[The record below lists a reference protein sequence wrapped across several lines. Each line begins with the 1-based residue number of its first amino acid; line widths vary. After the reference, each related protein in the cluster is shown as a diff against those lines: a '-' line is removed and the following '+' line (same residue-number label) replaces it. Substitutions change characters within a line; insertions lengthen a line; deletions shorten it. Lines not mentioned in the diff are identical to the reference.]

1 MKTRLILSLSVVALF
16 GAAVPAAPAQTS
28 DLKQQMAQ
36 RLPSL
41 DELRRSQ
48 IVGEANTGYL
58 EVRGKKATP
67 EAEQLVADENRDR
80 AAVYEMIARSSET
93 TKDAVG
99 RARAKVIAAASA
111 SGVLVQDA
119 DGNWAA
125 KR

>member
-58 EVRGKKATP
+58 EVRGKATP

-111 SGVLVQDA
+111 RGVLVQDA